1 MIVEQGTG
9 TWCGAEALEP
19 RPRAFQTG
27 DSSSYAGGW
36 PGLGGSTENSAAGT
50 RGAVAGRWED
60 MVGSLEVLQKL
71 LFSPGREKQGH
82 QLGERRR
89 LEEKEDVEN
98 SHRRLRAGKDLMV

>member
-1 MIVEQGTG
+1 MIVEQGRG
-9 TWCGAEALEP
+9 TWCGADALEP
-19 RPRAFQTG
+19 WPGACQTG

-50 RGAVAGRWED
+50 RGAIAGRWED

-71 LFSPGREKQGH
+71 LFSPGSEKQEH

-89 LEEKEDVEN
+89 LEEREDVEN
-98 SHRRLRAGKDLMV
+98 SHRGLKAGKDLMV